1 MINRINFFLL
11 LLVFAFKSHSQGLKT
26 FFESPNDFYYI
37 SSDLHIHTVFSDGVV
52 WPTLRVDE
60 ALRDSID
67 LISLTEH
74 IEYQSH
80 LSDIPHK
87 NRNRSFQ
94 IAGGY
99 VKNQPLAVVHGTEI
113 TKPMPPGHFNAIFIN
128 DANRFFDVDKK
139 PLEFSNA
146 IKEANKQGAFVFWNH
161 PHWEANRS
169 DGIAKLDPIHKEI
182 INKGLLHGIEVV
194 NFDTFSEEALQIALE
209 NELTIMGTSDV
220 HILIEWDFINKKESY
235 HRPLTFIITK
245 NKSIESIKKALFNGN
260 TFVWYRDLIIGKSK
274 NLNQVIENNLEIIS
288 KGYNYRDRKVE
299 ILEVEL
305 KNKSVAPI
313 NLNYIGEYTF
323 HNDYKYIDLSPKSSK
338 IIYIKTKEVKSSINL
353 KFEILNYIVG
363 PKTNLIFSKN
373 INTLN

>member
-245 NKSIESIKKALFNGN
+245 NKSIESIKKALFNGD

-313 NLNYIGEYTF
+313 SLNYIGEYTF

>member
-1 MINRINFFLL
+1 MINRINFFLF

-113 TKPMPPGHFNAIFIN
+113 TKPMPPGHFNAIFID
-128 DANRFFDVDKK
+128 DANKFFDIDKGSAPSAK
-139 PLEFSNA
+139 SEVFTSSSSTLEMITSQSILLSFKIFFLTPL
-146 IKEANKQGAFVFWNH
+146 
-161 PHWEANRS
+161 
-169 DGIAKLDPIHKEI
+169 
-182 INKGLLHGIEVV
+182 
-194 NFDTFSEEALQIALE
+194 FDA
-209 NELTIMGTSDV
+209 
-220 HILIEWDFINKKESY
+220 
-235 HRPLTFIITK
+235 
-245 NKSIESIKKALFNGN
+245 
-260 TFVWYRDLIIGKSK
+260 
-274 NLNQVIENNLEIIS
+274 
-288 KGYNYRDRKVE
+288 
-299 ILEVEL
+299 
-305 KNKSVAPI
+305 
-313 NLNYIGEYTF
+313 
-323 HNDYKYIDLSPKSSK
+323 K
-338 IIYIKTKEVKSSINL
+338 IIFIYV
-353 KFEILNYIVG
+353 F
-363 PKTNLIFSKN
+363 
-373 INTLN
+373 

>member
-338 IIYIKTKEVKSSINL
+338 TIYIKTKEVKSSINL